1 MSVAICIY
9 PGLVWFPV
17 DFFLIKEITWGLPLT
32 YWQYT
37 QSIIQH
43 HDAAFMILQGSAQL
57 MIYLDVYGI
66 QSDFSISHSIY
77 MLLSL
82 EGYTINIF
90 GSVNQW
96 HCKHFQL

>member
-1 MSVAICIY
+1 
-9 PGLVWFPV
+9 
-17 DFFLIKEITWGLPLT
+17 
-32 YWQYT
+32 
-37 QSIIQH
+37 
-43 HDAAFMILQGSAQL
+43 MILQGSAQL

-90 GSVNQW
+90 GSVNQ
-96 HCKHFQL
+96 